1 MTDEL
6 SELIRLRRMLT
17 AHEIANA
24 NHTLML
30 STQAPIVAA
39 ALALVAAPQPVSA
52 GIEFVVCL
60 RALRIACGGTS

>member
-52 GIEFVVCL
+52 GIEFVACL